1 MTVNEDD
8 KDLDSKESLKKALF
22 SGAGCGVTHP
32 ETKETRNR
40 ILEKR
45 RVNLMVFFH
54 VFDGSFHEISRIA
67 CESAVV
73 SLNG

>member
-8 KDLDSKESLKKALF
+8 KDLDSKESWKKALI
-22 SGAGCGVTHP
+22 SGADCGVTHP

-40 ILEKR
+40 ILGKR
-45 RVNLMVFFH
+45 RVNLMILFY
-54 VFDGSFHEISRIA
+54 VFDGSLHEISGIA
-67 CESAVV
+67 GESAVV